1 MLINKRILLFTL
13 LSGAICSVFAVQYSD
28 SIGWKNLPYIK
39 QSEAWLNSENA
50 AGLHTLSIPRITTA
64 EVYVDKQNG
73 GFIDY
78 FQSDNSLEF
87 GAQVESFYRLNSK
100 VVFYGKV
107 DYRNFAGKN
116 MSGSYFINPKNTPFD
131 IVEYTDENRGDK
143 KLENYHL
150 VGAVSADLSKKI
162 RIGGKV
168 DYTAANYAKQKD
180 LRHVNKLLDMNVTV
194 GVSYLL
200 NKQIELGAN
209 YYYRRST
216 EGLLLDMY
224 GTTDQIYNSLISYGS
239 FFGVMEQFGE
249 NGYTKEGEE
258 KPLFNEY
265 HGGALQ
271 LKWHILPKLQFF
283 NEFAYKSRSGYYGKK
298 SPATVVYSEHESD
311 ILSYNGTLTLQERKN
326 LHSLHIDF
334 QQETLNNFE
343 NIYRYNN
350 EGGGINNVDY
360 YGTLDTTDKTTL
372 NLSAE
377 YRGNFLVTDGC
388 PAWVAK
394 GSFSYFSRELTASMY
409 PYYRKQDI
417 TSTTFHLSGERNI
430 CHSKDMYSL
439 YLGGTYVLGNGNALK
454 DGTYATP
461 SESQSA
467 PKSMDTFLHQE
478 FEYLTCKRLKG
489 EIGFKYAH
497 AIGAKGMKG
506 YTSIRYAMTK
516 AFDVEYSKGSQRHEL
531 TWTLGVTF

>member
-50 AGLHTLSIPRITTA
+50 AGLHTLPIPRITTA

-87 GAQVESFYRLNSK
+87 GAQVESFYRL
-100 VVFYGKV
+100 
-107 DYRNFAGKN
+107 
-116 MSGSYFINPKNTPFD
+116 
-131 IVEYTDENRGDK
+131 K
-143 KLENYHL
+143 KQENYHL

-162 RIGGKV
+162 TIGGKV

-417 TSTTFHLSGERNI
+417 TSTTFHLSGEHNI

>member
-1 MLINKRILLFTL
+1 
-13 LSGAICSVFAVQYSD
+13 
-28 SIGWKNLPYIK
+28 
-39 QSEAWLNSENA
+39 
-50 AGLHTLSIPRITTA
+50 
-64 EVYVDKQNG
+64 
-73 GFIDY
+73 
-78 FQSDNSLEF
+78 
-87 GAQVESFYRLNSK
+87 
-100 VVFYGKV
+100 
-107 DYRNFAGKN
+107 
-116 MSGSYFINPKNTPFD
+116 
-131 IVEYTDENRGDK
+131 
-143 KLENYHL
+143 
-150 VGAVSADLSKKI
+150 
-162 RIGGKV
+162 
-168 DYTAANYAKQKD
+168 
-180 LRHVNKLLDMNVTV
+180 MNVTV

-224 GTTDQIYNSLISYGS
+224 GTTDQIYNSLISYGG

-298 SPATVVYSEHESD
+298 APATVVYSEHESD

-326 LHSLHIDF
+326 LHCLHIDF

-372 NLSAE
+372 NLNAE
-377 YRGNFLVTDGC
+377 YTGNFLVTDGY

-417 TSTTFHLSGERNI
+417 NSTTFHLSGERNI
-430 CHSKDMYSL
+430 CRSKDMYSL
-439 YLGGTYVLGNGNALK
+439 YLGGTYASGNGNALK

-467 PKSMDTFLHQE
+467 PKSIDTFLYQE
-478 FEYLTCKRLKG
+478 FEYLTSKRLKG

-516 AFDVEYSKGSQRHEL
+516 AFDVEYLKGSQRHEL